1 MGTLEVLVV
10 NIDGEFF
17 CTSARCPHAGGA
29 PLAEGTLKGK
39 VLTCPWHEAQF
50 RVTDGQVLRG
60 PATENLIVYRTIVK
74 ENQIFIEPLV
84 KYFEETTKFNLM
96 ELGFRLVI
104 GLAM

>member
-1 MGTLEVLVV
+1 MDLLKICELEIAPSLGNLKMFKVGTLEVLVV

-60 PATENLIVYRTIVK
+60 PATENLIVYRTIIR

-84 KYFEETTKFNLM
+84 K
-96 ELGFRLVI
+96 
-104 GLAM
+104 